1 MSIELPSKTQPVEET
16 PLLLKIIIYPFIL
29 IYVLISETWKWAI
42 KQLVRF
48 IDYII
53 KIYDKIIAGLSVL
66 FRPIKQFINYVFNQ
80 LFLLTKWIAMI
91 IYKKL
96 KQLHTIIKQLLSPVL
111 IVLESTFKL
120 VYKFVIKGISVIIKI
135 YDYLVLILRKL
146 LSPFYRLV
154 IVLAKHIKHFLNHLL
169 RWLTDGFKICWHFI
183 SYLLTPIKYL
193 IKKVYRHVLVYLIR
207 VLKKLAIFLKE
218 SMKDIK
224 KTFASGI
231 ESIKTSIKN
240 LYQTKDK

>member
-29 IYVLISETWKWAI
+29 LYVLISETWKWVI

-53 KIYDKIIAGLSVL
+53 NIYDKIIAGLSVL

-80 LFLLTKWIAMI
+80 LFLFTKWIAMI

-120 VYKFVIKGISVIIKI
+120 VYKFV
-135 YDYLVLILRKL
+135 
-146 LSPFYRLV
+146 
-154 IVLAKHIKHFLNHLL
+154 
-169 RWLTDGFKICWHFI
+169 
-183 SYLLTPIKYL
+183 
-193 IKKVYRHVLVYLIR
+193 KKVYQSLSKSTI
-207 VLKKLAIFLKE
+207 
-218 SMKDIK
+218 
-224 KTFASGI
+224 T
-231 ESIKTSIKN
+231 
-240 LYQTKDK
+240 LY

>member
-1 MSIELPSKTQPVEET
+1 MSIEQPSKTQPVEET

-80 LFLLTKWIAMI
+80 LFLFTKWIAMI

-120 VYKFVIKGISVIIKI
+120 VYKFV
-135 YDYLVLILRKL
+135 
-146 LSPFYRLV
+146 
-154 IVLAKHIKHFLNHLL
+154 
-169 RWLTDGFKICWHFI
+169 
-183 SYLLTPIKYL
+183 
-193 IKKVYRHVLVYLIR
+193 KKVYQSLSKSTI
-207 VLKKLAIFLKE
+207 
-218 SMKDIK
+218 
-224 KTFASGI
+224 T
-231 ESIKTSIKN
+231 
-240 LYQTKDK
+240 LY